1 MSRWMKAL
9 LGALA
14 LAACGRGGSTTGGGH
29 SQRDVGG
36 DPGAGPVLPVTPPVP
51 SVPVGPGDCA
61 GGVAVRLIGTRPGS
75 VSSLQ
80 LTPSSARV
88 LGPDGSAC
96 PNVRADTGPLDL
108 STDAVAHDIA
118 TFQCPPA
125 AFQPGGAPLAV
136 RVSFE
141 GGVATVAGTTGPLAP
156 CGPSVA
162 FSFDPS
168 RVDRTRCSVTVLLD
182 VGRSVLPTATGLAFL
197 PQYRV
202 FF

>member
-1 MSRWMKAL
+1 MRSGIKAL

-14 LAACGRGGSTTGGGH
+14 LAACGRSGSTIGGH
-29 SQRDVGG
+29 SQHGAGG
-36 DPGAGPVLPVTPPVP
+36 DPGASPALPVTPPIP

-61 GGVAVRLIGTRPGS
+61 GGVVIRLVGITPGN
-75 VSSLQ
+75 VSALQ

-96 PNVRADTGPLDL
+96 PDVGADTGPLDL
-108 STDAVAHDIA
+108 STDAVAHDVA
-118 TFQCPPA
+118 TFRCPPA
-125 AFQPGGAPLAV
+125 AFQPGGAPLGV
-136 RVSFE
+136 RVSFQ
-141 GGVATVAGTTGPLAP
+141 GGTATVAATTGPLAL
-156 CGPSVA
+156 CGPSLA

-182 VGRSVLPTATGLAFL
+182 VGRSVLPTATGLTFL